1 MNLMINKNS
10 YGYLL
15 QDIGLI
21 ILLFCLFAGAMTV
34 SYSDKTMMF
43 EAVIMLIGTFFVVL
57 FSGFKLF
64 SLSLVVAGIEVTI
77 YTAYRLYLFLSYDT
91 EIPFYSYIW
100 ILIPLICAAAMY
112 MFVSGTHRLELEND
126 ILRRQVEEL
135 VVVNPLTKLYNLRSL
150 YNDLN
155 VLAAYAERNH
165 MSLSLMIIVL
175 KYEAELKSILSR
187 QNYEHVIQ
195 RLAELVVDTV
205 RVEDKT
211 YSIDQKGSLAVILTC
226 DKEGS
231 EIAMRRIRSRIS
243 SQDAFSGITDA
254 SIKIEVKMAS
264 LEYNK
269 EIYENNMIL
278 FKQRVENELQ
288 YDV

>member
-1 MNLMINKNS
+1 MINKNS
-10 YGYLL
+10 YGYLQ
-15 QDIGLI
+15 QDIGLV
-21 ILLFCLFAGAMTV
+21 ILLICLFSGAMIV
-34 SYSDKTMMF
+34 SNSEKNMMF
-43 EAVIMLIGTFFVVL
+43 EAVIMLLGTFFVIL

-64 SLSLVVAGIEVTI
+64 SLSLVLAGIEVTF
-77 YTAYRLYLFLSYDT
+77 YTAYRLYLFLSYDI
-91 EIPFYSYIW
+91 EIPFNSYIW
-100 ILIPLICAAAMY
+100 IFIPLISAAAMY
-112 MFVSGTHRLELEND
+112 LFVSGTHRLELEND

-135 VVVNPLTKLYNLRSL
+135 VVLNPLTKLYNLRSL

-155 VLAAYAERNH
+155 VLVSYAERNQ

-175 KYEAELKSILSR
+175 KYETELKSILTR

-195 RLAELVVDTV
+195 KLAELVVDTV

-211 YSIDQKGSLAVILTC
+211 YSIDNKGSLAVILTC

-231 EIAMRRIRSRIS
+231 EIAMRRIRNRIS
-243 SQDAFSGITDA
+243 QKEAFSGITDA
-254 SIKIEVKMAS
+254 AIKIEVKMAS
-264 LEYNK
+264 LEYDKN
-269 EIYENNMIL
+269 IFENNMIL

>member
-1 MNLMINKNS
+1 MI
-10 YGYLL
+10 
-15 QDIGLI
+15 
-21 ILLFCLFAGAMTV
+21 
-34 SYSDKTMMF
+34 
-43 EAVIMLIGTFFVVL
+43 L

-64 SLSLVVAGIEVTI
+64 SLSLVLAGIEVTF
-77 YTAYRLYLFLSYDT
+77 YTAYRLYLFLSYDI

-100 ILIPLICAAAMY
+100 ILIPLISAAAMY
-112 MFVSGTHRLELEND
+112 LFVSGTNRLELEND

-135 VVVNPLTKLYNLRSL
+135 VVLNPLTKLYNLRSL

-155 VLAAYAERNH
+155 VLVAYAERNQ
-165 MSLSLMIIVL
+165 MSLSLMIIML
-175 KYEAELKSILSR
+175 KYEAELKSVLSR
-187 QNYEHVIQ
+187 QNYELVIQ

-211 YSIDQKGSLAVILTC
+211 YSIDNKGSLAVILTC
-226 DKEGS
+226 GKEGS
-231 EIAMRRIRSRIS
+231 EIAMRRIRNRIS
-243 SQDAFSGITDA
+243 ERDSFSGITDKA
-254 SIKIEVKMAS
+254 IKIQIKMAS
-264 LEYNK
+264 LEYEK